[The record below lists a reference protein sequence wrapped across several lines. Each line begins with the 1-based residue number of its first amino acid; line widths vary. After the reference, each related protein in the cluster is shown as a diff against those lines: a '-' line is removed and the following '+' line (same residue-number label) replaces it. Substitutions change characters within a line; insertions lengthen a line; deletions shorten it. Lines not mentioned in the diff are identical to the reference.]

1 MHQCMHQLPDLVAA
15 AVKTGLASTKTLSW
29 KVQEGEKALLLQ
41 LRWKPVTSVTIG
53 GSLNSKVLSNSDTS
67 GQKQKKNPSKKRRDA
82 IRLKKFILSK
92 HCNSMEPKVVTEV
105 DQSPAGDT
113 GQIRCRDS
121 PQPDSVESCQAVQ
134 GKLGSSPMEVLTP
147 ILALEKPVP
156 KTVLSWIFPASLCR
170 TMLLLF
176 RQTIYFSQ
184 GQLCYCMARR

>member
-82 IRLKKFILSK
+82 IRLKKF
-92 HCNSMEPKVVTEV
+92 
-105 DQSPAGDT
+105 
-113 GQIRCRDS
+113 
-121 PQPDSVESCQAVQ
+121 
-134 GKLGSSPMEVLTP
+134 
-147 ILALEKPVP
+147 
-156 KTVLSWIFPASLCR
+156 
-170 TMLLLF
+170 
-176 RQTIYFSQ
+176 
-184 GQLCYCMARR
+184 